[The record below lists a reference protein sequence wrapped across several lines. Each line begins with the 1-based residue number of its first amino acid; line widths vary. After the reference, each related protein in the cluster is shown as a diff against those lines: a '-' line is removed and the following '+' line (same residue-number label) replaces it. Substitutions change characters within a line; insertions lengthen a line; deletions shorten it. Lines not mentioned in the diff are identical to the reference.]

1 MRDVLRRIRFRGFTL
16 IELLV
21 VIAIIGILAGML
33 LPAVA
38 AARERARRTRCLA
51 NLSQMGK
58 AMKMFSMDNS
68 ELFPTNFNPELGEYA
83 ANPKLYKCPSDT
95 RSFANQF
102 SDIADLTCSY
112 NLVYESPQGTP
123 LTEGSSS
130 TTMHACDKD
139 GTVGDVTQS
148 SFGGNHAGSGGNVL
162 YIDGSVSWAKAVV
175 WKNFSGPGIGPWGTT
190 NFSFTLS
197 QF

>member
-1 MRDVLRRIRFRGFTL
+1 MKNVFRRIRFRSFTL

-58 AMKMFSMDNS
+58 AMKMFSMDNN
-68 ELFPTNFNPELGEYA
+68 EMFPTNFNPGLSEYA
-83 ANPKLYKCPSDT
+83 SNPKLYKCPSDT
-95 RSFANQF
+95 RGPAIDFGSMDPA
-102 SDIADLTCSY
+102 TCSY
-112 NLVYESPQGTP
+112 NLVYESPAGTP

-139 GTVGDVTQS
+139 GSVDVTQS
-148 SFGGNHAGSGGNVL
+148 GFGGNHAGAGGNVL
-162 YIDGSVSWAKAVV
+162 YIDGSVTWAKAAV
-175 WKNFSGPGIGPWGTT
+175 WQNFTGPGIAPWGTT
-190 NFSFTLS
+190 GFSFTLS
-197 QF
+197 QY